1 MNWLKTIAAASCAA
15 IIGSTASAATVVN
28 GGFELGPNLDGSWDI
43 FEGAGGD
50 GPTAIT
56 GWSADPNIEIQTAD
70 TLSQI
75 DPNSGDR
82 YAELDTNTNATI
94 YQDILLDAGT
104 YLLSFFYSPR
114 VNDTSADAN
123 TNDMSYSVAGLS
135 GSILGAPTLGEFN
148 YSEWTEVTGYFTVE
162 DDDTTVTLS
171 FQASGETPTSGCGN
185 CGALLDD
192 VSIAA
197 VPLPAGLLLML
208 SAVGAFGFARRRTQA

>member
-15 IIGSTASAATVVN
+15 IIGSTASAATIVQN
-28 GGFELGPNLDGSWDI
+28 GGFELGPDVSNWEI
-43 FEGAGGD
+43 FSSI
-50 GPTAIT
+50 P
-56 GWSADPNIEIQTAD
+56 GWTADPNIEIQTAD

-148 YSEWTEVTGYFTVE
+148 YGEWTEVTGYFTVE

-208 SAVGAFGFARRRTQA
+208 SALGAFGFARRRTQA